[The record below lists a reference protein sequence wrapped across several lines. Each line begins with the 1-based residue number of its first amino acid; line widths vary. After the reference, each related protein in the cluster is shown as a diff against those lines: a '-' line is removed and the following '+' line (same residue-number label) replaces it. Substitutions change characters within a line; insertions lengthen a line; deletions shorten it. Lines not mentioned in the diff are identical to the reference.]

1 MNKAEFVNKMQTYT
15 GETDNRW
22 SKADCAF
29 AIDTFIQAV
38 TDTVAEGE
46 KVSFVGFGSFE
57 AVETT
62 EKNGVNPATKEK
74 IVIPASKKVR
84 FKAGKA
90 FKDAVKGA

>member
-1 MNKAEFVNKMQTYT
+1 MTKAEFINKFQTYT
-15 GETDNRW
+15 GDEGNRW

-29 AIDTFIQAV
+29 AVEAFIQAV

-46 KVSFVGFGSFE
+46 KISFVGFGSFE
-57 AVETT
+57 AVETK

-84 FKAGKA
+84 FTAGKA
-90 FKDAVKGA
+90 FKDAVKGV

>member
-1 MNKAEFVNKMQTYT
+1 MIKADFINEMQKNT
-15 GETDNRW
+15 GSEDNHW

-29 AIDTFIQAV
+29 AVEAFIQAV

-46 KVSFVGFGSFE
+46 KISFVGFGSFE
-57 AVETT
+57 AVETK